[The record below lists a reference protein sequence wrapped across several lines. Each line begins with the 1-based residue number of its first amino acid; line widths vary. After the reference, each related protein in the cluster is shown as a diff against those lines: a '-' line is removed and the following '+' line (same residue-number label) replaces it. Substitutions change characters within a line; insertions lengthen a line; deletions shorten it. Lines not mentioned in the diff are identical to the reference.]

1 MGIPMNVRE
10 MLKSIPVDKF
20 FHFIIGWAFV
30 ATLFPYFPAISI
42 IGLIVIAAWKEWD
55 DAHEHGTSDY
65 WDFLVTVAGGVCAA
79 LAHGFLGLF

>member
-1 MGIPMNVRE
+1 MNIRE
-10 MLKSIPVDKF
+10 KLKQIPVDKA
-20 FHFIIGWAFV
+20 FHFIGGWAFV

-65 WDFLVTVAGGVCAA
+65 WDFIVTVAGGVCAA